1 MTLVDEIRKH
11 GTSNPFWTFGG
22 GTVLMLRHGHR
33 VSKDVDKR
41 ADDRDPFEKHPAS
54 ALRAAHADARSI
66 RSVRRPRDATR
77 RPAGS
82 GETAIA
88 HGIRPC

>member
-1 MTLVDEIRKH
+1 
-11 GTSNPFWTFGG
+11 
-22 GTVLMLRHGHR
+22 MLRHGHR

-66 RSVRRPRDATR
+66 RSVRHPRDATR